1 LAETDP
7 RLGFA
12 GYTEGRYQKGEVGEN
27 TYHRQR
33 LDRAPKK
40 LLYSQNKNSIGPG
53 RPTRV
58 VVTGFSVLTAES
70 KIRSLLSS
78 YGDLADCMNH
88 IDPMTGA
95 PLGIFSARF
104 QDRLSTR
111 QNQVVLKAGEAAARA
126 EKEGNGT
133 RIDQAAVKIQLD
145 REGIK
150 CKKYIEGRLNSKRKH
165 QAKLQEEEARKR
177 PTPQAVPTGPAL
189 APSNAPKGPSRRA
202 MAPPAGPSVRHA
214 SVSHV
219 PSPVVAVPNVTAA
232 PAATAATAANSHST
246 HSAHSLVEM
255 ESLLP
260 RMKKT
265 PYLFLAHCYVPVLG
279 TTIAH
284 LKKRLRSY
292 DWIEVKCDRTGY
304 FVTFENSR
312 KGKNECKRTHEECHM
327 YPLFT
332 YTMNFECHENGNPH
346 YVRSPSPERIAAV
359 SRQKE
364 QKQRIRRDDE
374 LDFEAE
380 KRERAENLDP
390 VRAALDLLMP
400 ELKDT
405 ILKEVRAKIA
415 FPHILDC
422 LHPDKHKE
430 KRAALGL
437 PDPREADSAKPVLP
451 LAGQLSTFGAQQS
464 RQKLLN
470 KKPFGKFTK
479 QRPDRREDLRQPVN
493 VYDER
498 RKRPVQSRARPIVPL
513 HRRLQDF
520 REEDDSDDERHTTI
534 TRDSEG
540 PESHPVSEIGTPA
553 RLELDEGLQTPKSK
567 RRRVEAWGAESDD
580 ERQEQFARKALGHLM
595 DKEPE
600 DMAMGELQQVLST
613 FPRSSE
619 IRQRAAAEIKLRHK
633 AKQDDKLFGI
643 LPEAELDSTPV
654 PTIEDVEML
663 DVPSAKPK
671 KKVGVAKPKKKTKKE
686 ILAEQEVLKAEAKAE
701 EEAIKTLEE
710 EEAVTPAVEEEE
722 EPRAEVEWAVS
733 EEAPRKTVEDDPNL
747 LLDIDGWQNIL
758 KDDEDMKFLLEALNG
773 SKLANIVDPRLWAW
787 KQKEFKALNASG
799 AKTTPCIEGYYVP
812 NPTGSART
820 EGYKKISQPEKS
832 KYLPHR
838 IRVQKARE
846 ERERQAKDDPQKAIE
861 AAKAVA
867 AAKIASTASS
877 RTNRANNR
885 RLVNEITIS
894 KAAIGA
900 DTDALKFNQLK
911 KRKKLVR
918 FDRSAIHNW
927 GLYAE
932 ENIAASDMIIE
943 YVGEKVRQR
952 VADLREINYQKQG
965 IGSSYLFRIDED
977 TVVDAT
983 KKGGIARFIN
993 HSCMPNCTAKII
1005 KVDGT
1010 KRIVIYALR
1019 DIAKSESGPISH
1031 ENFLFLTS
1039 PQTRNSRTTTSSSAR
1054 SIATIGYR
1062 VSAVQSAARAS
1073 LTSLPSGTTTNN
1085 ASTSAVLRSP

>member
-1 LAETDP
+1 
-7 RLGFA
+7 
-12 GYTEGRYQKGEVGEN
+12 
-27 TYHRQR
+27 
-33 LDRAPKK
+33 
-40 LLYSQNKNSIGPG
+40 
-53 RPTRV
+53 
-58 VVTGFSVLTAES
+58 
-70 KIRSLLSS
+70 
-78 YGDLADCMNH
+78 MNH
-88 IDPMTGA
+88 IDPMSGA
-95 PLGIFSARF
+95 PLGVFSARF
-104 QDRLSTR
+104 QDRFSKGQL
-111 QNQVVLKAGEAAARA
+111 VLKATDAAQRA

-133 RIDQAAVKIQLD
+133 RVDQAAIKIQLD

-150 CKKYIEGRLNSKRKH
+150 CKKYIESRLQSKRK
-165 QAKLQEEEARKR
+165 QQEKLQAEEAQRR
-177 PTPQAVPTGPAL
+177 PLPKAIPTGPAS
-189 APSNAPKGPSRRA
+189 APPNAPKGPSGRM
-202 MAPPAGPSVRHA
+202 MAPPIGPAPRKAPILHKPRPEPA
-214 SVSHV
+214 T
-219 PSPVVAVPNVTAA
+219 AVPG
-232 PAATAATAANSHST
+232 PGIGSSHTT
-246 HSAHSLVEM
+246 HSAHSLVSM
-255 ESLLP
+255 EPLLP
-260 RMKKT
+260 TMKKT
-265 PYLFLAHCYVPVLG
+265 PYLFLAHRFVPVLG

-312 KGKNECKRTHEECHM
+312 HGINECKRTYEECNM

-332 YTMNFECHENGNPH
+332 YTMNFECHENGNPN
-346 YVRSPSPERIAAV
+346 YVRSPSPERVAAEQ
-359 SRQKE
+359 RKKE
-364 QKQRIRRDDE
+364 QKRRIYLEDE
-374 LDFEAE
+374 RDFERE
-380 KRERAENLDP
+380 KQERAENLDP

-405 ILKEVRAKIA
+405 IMKEIKAKIA
-415 FPHILDC
+415 LPHIFDC

-430 KRAALGL
+430 RRAQLGL
-437 PDPREADSAKPVLP
+437 PDPRESDLAKPILP
-451 LAGQLSTFGAQQS
+451 LAGQLSTYGAPQN

-479 QRPDRREDLRQPVN
+479 QRFDRREDFKQPVN

-520 REEDDSDDERHTTI
+520 KDEDDSDDERQTTI

-540 PESHPVSEIGTPA
+540 PESHPVSEAGSGTPA
-553 RLELDEGLQTPKSK
+553 RVEVDEGTSTPKSK
-567 RRRVEAWGAESDD
+567 RRRIEAWGVDSDD
-580 ERQEQFARKALGHLM
+580 ERQEAFARKALGHLM

-600 DMAMGELQQVLST
+600 DMAMGELQQVLTT

-633 AKQDDKLFGI
+633 AKLDDKLFGI
-643 LPEAELDSTPV
+643 VPEPEPVSTPTETV
-654 PTIEDVEML
+654 EDVEMP
-663 DVPSAKPK
+663 DVSERAAKPK
-671 KKVGVAKPKKKTKKE
+671 KKAAAPKPKKKTKKE
-686 ILAEQEVLKAEAKAE
+686 ILAEEEAAKAEAKAE
-701 EEAIKTLEE
+701 EEAMKTLEE
-710 EEAVTPAVEEEE
+710 EEAVTPVVEAEE

-733 EEAPRKTVEDDPNL
+733 EEAPRKTVEDDPDL
-747 LLDIDGWQNIL
+747 LLDLDGWQNIL
-758 KDDEDMKFLLEALNG
+758 KDDEDMKFLQEALNG
-773 SKLANIVDPRLWAW
+773 VKLANISDARLWAW
-787 KQKEFKALNASG
+787 KQKQFKALNSSD
-799 AKTTPCIEGYYVP
+799 AKSAPRIEGYYVP
-812 NPTGSART
+812 NSTGSART
-820 EGYKKISQPEKS
+820 EGYKKISQTEKS

-846 ERERQAKDDPQKAIE
+846 EREREAKNDPQKAAE
-861 AAKAVA
+861 AAKAAA

-877 RTNRANNR
+877 RSNRVNNR
-885 RLVNEITIS
+885 RLVNEISIS
-894 KAAIGA
+894 KAVLGTGGA

-993 HSCMPNCTAKII
+993 HSCVPNCTAKII
-1005 KVDGT
+1005 KVEGT

-1019 DIAKSESGPISH
+1019 DIAKNEELTYDYKFEREINSDDRIPCLCGSVGCKG
-1031 ENFLFLTS
+1031 FL
-1039 PQTRNSRTTTSSSAR
+1039 N
-1054 SIATIGYR
+1054 
-1062 VSAVQSAARAS
+1062 
-1073 LTSLPSGTTTNN
+1073 
-1085 ASTSAVLRSP
+1085 

>member
-1 LAETDP
+1 
-7 RLGFA
+7 
-12 GYTEGRYQKGEVGEN
+12 
-27 TYHRQR
+27 
-33 LDRAPKK
+33 
-40 LLYSQNKNSIGPG
+40 
-53 RPTRV
+53 
-58 VVTGFSVLTAES
+58 
-70 KIRSLLSS
+70 
-78 YGDLADCMNH
+78 
-88 IDPMTGA
+88 
-95 PLGIFSARF
+95 
-104 QDRLSTR
+104 
-111 QNQVVLKAGEAAARA
+111 
-126 EKEGNGT
+126 
-133 RIDQAAVKIQLD
+133 
-145 REGIK
+145 
-150 CKKYIEGRLNSKRKH
+150 
-165 QAKLQEEEARKR
+165 
-177 PTPQAVPTGPAL
+177 
-189 APSNAPKGPSRRA
+189 
-202 MAPPAGPSVRHA
+202 
-214 SVSHV
+214 
-219 PSPVVAVPNVTAA
+219 
-232 PAATAATAANSHST
+232 
-246 HSAHSLVEM
+246 
-255 ESLLP
+255 
-260 RMKKT
+260 MKKT
-265 PYLFLAHCYVPVLG
+265 PFLFLSHTSVPVLG

-304 FVTFENSR
+304 FVTFDKSR
-312 KGKNECKRTHEECHM
+312 DGQAECKRTYDECHM

-332 YTMNFECHENGNPH
+332 YTMSFECHEKGNEK
-346 YVRSPSPERIAAV
+346 YVRSPSPERVAAV
-359 SRQKE
+359 LREKQ

-400 ELKDT
+400 ELRDT
-405 ILKEVRAKIA
+405 IMKEIKAKVA
-415 FPHILDC
+415 LPHIFDC
-422 LHPDKHKE
+422 LHPDKHRE
-430 KRAALGL
+430 KRAQLGL
-437 PDPREADSAKPVLP
+437 PDPRDAETAKPTLP
-451 LAGQLSTFGAQQS
+451 MSTQLSTLGAQQS

-479 QRPDRREDLRQPVN
+479 PRPDRRDELRQPVN

-498 RKRPVQSRARPIVPL
+498 RKRPVQKSARPIVPL
-513 HRRLQDF
+513 HRRLQEFKDDD
-520 REEDDSDDERHTTI
+520 DDSEDERHTTI

-540 PESHPVSEIGTPA
+540 PESHPVSEAGASTPA
-553 RLELDEGLQTPKSK
+553 RFEIDEGISTPKSK
-567 RRRVEAWGAESDD
+567 RRRIEAWGADSDD
-580 ERQEQFARKALGHLM
+580 ERQEAFARKALGHLM
-595 DKEPE
+595 HREPE
-600 DMAMGELQQVLST
+600 DMAMGELQQVLTT

-643 LPEAELDSTPV
+643 VAEIEPESSTPIE
-654 PTIEDVEML
+654 TIEDVDMP
-663 DVPSAKPK
+663 DVPEPTAKSK
-671 KKVGVAKPKKKTKKE
+671 KKVAVAKPKKKTKKE
-686 ILAEQEVLKAEAKAE
+686 ILAEQEAAKAEAKAE

-733 EEAPRKTVEDDPNL
+733 EEAPRRTVEDDPHL
-747 LLDIDGWQNIL
+747 LLDIDGWQNVL
-758 KDDEDMKFLLEALNG
+758 KDEEDMKFLSEALAA
-773 SKLANIVDPRLWAW
+773 SRLASIVDPSLWAW
-787 KQKEFKALNASG
+787 KQKEFKALNASDPKV
-799 AKTTPCIEGYYVP
+799 APRIEGYYVV
-812 NPTGSART
+812 NDTGSART
-820 EGYKKISQPEKS
+820 EGYKKIAQPEKS

-846 ERERQAKDDPQKAIE
+846 ERERQANNDPQKAVE
-861 AAKAVA
+861 VAKATA
-867 AAKIASTASS
+867 AAKIASTVSS
-877 RTNRANNR
+877 RSNRANNR

-894 KAAIGA
+894 KQAIGA

-1019 DIAKSESGPISH
+1019 DIAKSE
-1031 ENFLFLTS
+1031 LFL
-1039 PQTRNSRTTTSSSAR
+1039 QTAFWRPAANTFSADEELTYDYKFEREINSDDRIPCLCGSV
-1054 SIATIGYR
+1054 GCKGF
-1062 VSAVQSAARAS
+1062 
-1073 LTSLPSGTTTNN
+1073 LN
-1085 ASTSAVLRSP
+1085 

>member
-1 LAETDP
+1 M
-7 RLGFA
+7 
-12 GYTEGRYQKGEVGEN
+12 
-27 TYHRQR
+27 
-33 LDRAPKK
+33 
-40 LLYSQNKNSIGPG
+40 S
-53 RPTRV
+53 
-58 VVTGFSVLTAES
+58 
-70 KIRSLLSS
+70 
-78 YGDLADCMNH
+78 
-88 IDPMTGA
+88 GA

-104 QDRLSTR
+104 QDRVDR
-111 QNQVVLKAGEAAARA
+111 RRGEIILKATDAAQRA

-133 RIDQAAVKIQLD
+133 RIDQAAVRIQLD

-150 CKKYIEGRLNSKRKH
+150 CRKTIESKLSSRRK
-165 QAKLQEEEARKR
+165 QQEKLEAEEARKR
-177 PTPQAVPTGPAL
+177 PKTQAIPTGPSL
-189 APSNAPKGPSRRA
+189 APANAPKGPSGRA
-202 MAPPAGPSVRHA
+202 MAPPPAGPSSRKASAAKPARVA
-214 SVSHV
+214 SV
-219 PSPVVAVPNVTAA
+219 AKAA
-232 PAATAATAANSHST
+232 PPPQDPNAGSSHSSS
-246 HSAHSLVEM
+246 SAHSMVSM
-255 ESLLP
+255 EPLAGT
-260 RMKKT
+260 MKKT
-265 PYLFLAHCYVPVLG
+265 PYLYLPHTSVPVLG

-292 DWIEVKCDRTGY
+292 DWEAVKCDRTGY

-312 KGKNECKRTHEECHM
+312 TGRAECKRTYDECHM

-332 YTMNFECHENGNPH
+332 YTMSFECHENGNPN
-346 YVRSPSPERIAAV
+346 YVRSPSPERLAAAA
-359 SRQKE
+359 REKE
-364 QKQRIRRDDE
+364 QKKRIRRDDE
-374 LDFEAE
+374 LDFEKE

-400 ELKDT
+400 ELRDT
-405 ILKEVRAKIA
+405 IMKEIKAKVA
-415 FPHILDC
+415 LPHIFEC

-430 KRAALGL
+430 KRAQLGL
-437 PDPREADSAKPVLP
+437 PDPRDSDLPKPILP
-451 LAGQLSTFGAQQS
+451 LAGQVSALGAPQS

-479 QRPDRREDLRQPVN
+479 QRPDRREDLKQPVN

-498 RKRPVQSRARPIVPL
+498 RKRPVQQRSARPIVPL
-513 HRRLQDF
+513 HRRLQEF
-520 REEDDSDDERHTTI
+520 KEEDDSDDERHTSI

-540 PESHPVSEIGTPA
+540 PESQAVSEAGASTPA
-553 RLELDEGLQTPKSK
+553 RLDLDEGTATPKTK
-567 RRRVEAWGAESDD
+567 RRRIEAWGGDSDD
-580 ERQEQFARKALGHLM
+580 ERQEAFARKALGHLM
-595 DKEPE
+595 HREPE
-600 DMAMGELQQVLST
+600 DMAMGELQQVLTT

-643 LPEAELDSTPV
+643 VAEQEPESTPV
-654 PTIEDVEML
+654 ETIEDVEMA
-663 DVPSAKPK
+663 DEPAAKPK
-671 KKVGVAKPKKKTKKE
+671 KKAVAVAKPKKKTKKE
-686 ILAEQEVLKAEAKAE
+686 ILAEQEAAKAEAKAE

-710 EEAVTPAVEEEE
+710 EEAATPTIEEEE
-722 EPRAEVEWAVS
+722 EESKPEVEWAVS
-733 EEAPRKTVEDDPNL
+733 EEAPRRTVEDDPSL

-758 KDDEDMKFLLEALNG
+758 KDEEDMKFLTDALAA
-773 SKLANIVDPRLWAW
+773 SKLSTILDPTLWAW
-787 KQKEFKALNASG
+787 KQKEFKALNATDSKS
-799 AKTTPCIEGYYVP
+799 APRIEGYYVP
-812 NPTGSART
+812 NASGAART
-820 EGYKKISQPEKS
+820 EGYKKIAQPEKS

-846 ERERQAKDDPQKAIE
+846 ERERQANNDPQKALE
-861 AAKAVA
+861 TQKATA
-867 AAKIASTASS
+867 SAKITSTVSS
-877 RTNRANNR
+877 RSNRANNR

-894 KAAIGA
+894 KQAIGA

-952 VADLREINYQKQG
+952 VADMREINYQKQG

-1019 DIAKSESGPISH
+1019 DIAKSECPHPSLLI
-1031 ENFLFLTS
+1031 
-1039 PQTRNSRTTTSSSAR
+1039 
-1054 SIATIGYR
+1054 IVR
-1062 VSAVQSAARAS
+1062 VVEC
-1073 LTSLPSGTTTNN
+1073 
-1085 ASTSAVLRSP
+1085 